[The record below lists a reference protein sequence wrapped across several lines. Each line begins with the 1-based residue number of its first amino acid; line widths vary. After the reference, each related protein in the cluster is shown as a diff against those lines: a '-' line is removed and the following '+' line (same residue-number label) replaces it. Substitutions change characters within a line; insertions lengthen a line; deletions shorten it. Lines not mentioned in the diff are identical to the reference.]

1 MSLSSNHCILPEGS
15 QYEILK
21 ELFLGSKNG
30 PFSTP
35 RDFISHSGRV
45 AVKFID
51 RLTHFLR
58 EKKWNM
64 IKMGETLMRHLWKWC
79 YLCKIS
85 KCPTWRCHRL
95 RSRAELRRG
104 RLPRPSPPCWCSQPW
119 QTWPGGR
126 KNNIYILMKAT
137 RQWFFIYFL
146 KIWNKHMHKSIKQ
159 YPPHC
164 SCSALTTRD
173 NYLTV
178 RTTNVK
184 LEGDMRK
191 KGEGAEVG
199 TCSPLTSTTVNW
211 SPKSLNTCAYKPFT
225 SAMISWMP
233 SQREDLP
240 KIH

>member
-1 MSLSSNHCILPEGS
+1 
-15 QYEILK
+15 
-21 ELFLGSKNG
+21 
-30 PFSTP
+30 
-35 RDFISHSGRV
+35 
-45 AVKFID
+45 
-51 RLTHFLR
+51 
-58 EKKWNM
+58 
-64 IKMGETLMRHLWKWC
+64 
-79 YLCKIS
+79 
-85 KCPTWRCHRL
+85 
-95 RSRAELRRG
+95 
-104 RLPRPSPPCWCSQPW
+104 
-119 QTWPGGR
+119 
-126 KNNIYILMKAT
+126 
-137 RQWFFIYFL
+137 
-146 KIWNKHMHKSIKQ
+146 MHKSIKQ

-240 KIH
+240 KIHLTFTLLVSMCILTVKVVRGNFWNLKRELKNYDQRPVKNEKGNKLKIIIK

>member
-1 MSLSSNHCILPEGS
+1 MSYLTMSPSSKPCRTS
-15 QYEILK
+15 SRQATT
-21 ELFLGSKNG
+21 
-30 PFSTP
+30 PFSSLLMLATMA
-35 RDFISHSGRV
+35 DLAWGKK
-45 AVKFID
+45 KF
-51 RLTHFLR
+51 
-58 EKKWNM
+58 
-64 IKMGETLMRHLWKWC
+64 
-79 YLCKIS
+79 
-85 KCPTWRCHRL
+85 
-95 RSRAELRRG
+95 
-104 RLPRPSPPCWCSQPW
+104 
-119 QTWPGGR
+119 
-126 KNNIYILMKAT
+126 NIYILMKAL